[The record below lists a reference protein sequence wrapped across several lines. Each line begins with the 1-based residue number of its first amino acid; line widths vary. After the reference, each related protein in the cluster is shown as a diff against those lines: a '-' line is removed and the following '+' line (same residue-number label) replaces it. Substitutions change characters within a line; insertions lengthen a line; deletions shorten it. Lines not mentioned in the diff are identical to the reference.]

1 MFDYGN
7 ICNATGIR
15 FSSDIMYLALIFGGE
30 IRVISIDE
38 KNDISI
44 MLNTA
49 AFVQVGKLR
58 YMRCSQFSRLS

>member
-58 YMRCSQFSRLS
+58 